1 MTGDFFE
8 PDKLTDYLL
17 FRFKS
22 SHHKMTFLVN
32 ESKLMPTR
40 RVVLKQRGKKLMN
53 NAKAIALFSSLKA
66 LLAEEILIFNLF
78 GEAFC

>member
-1 MTGDFFE
+1 MDE
-8 PDKLTDYLL
+8 L
-17 FRFKS
+17 
-22 SHHKMTFLVN
+22 
-32 ESKLMPTR
+32 KLMPTR